1 MKQSIFVVIC
11 NTNQYEMN
19 FEQILALLVTK
30 FQGVRKDGLAQ
41 LARTFALQCTNEDEA
56 KALVEKVTEAQVTDF
71 VKEYRKVVD
80 AEVST
85 AGKNIEA
92 SLRKKLGAEGNE
104 PKGDDGGR
112 NATTDF
118 AEAIKAAVAS
128 AVQPLQDKLEKYERG
143 EVGKSRLQALNDAL
157 SKCKDETF
165 KTQTLKDF
173 GRMSFADDM
182 AFNEY
187 LAEKVADI
195 KTTNQ
200 SVSDAAMSGGA
211 GAPQF
216 GQKTEGGVSKAVADY
231 VASKSD
237 AGALTGKEL

>member
-1 MKQSIFVVIC
+1 MKQVIFVVIC
-11 NTNQYEMN
+11 NTNQFKMN
-19 FEQILALLVTK
+19 FEQILALLGAK

-41 LARTFALQCTNEDEA
+41 LARVMALQCSNEDEA

-80 AEVST
+80 AEVSN

-92 SLRKKLGAEGNE
+92 SLRKKMEAEAGKPKVNE
-104 PKGDDGGR
+104 EQP
-112 NATTDF
+112 APTDL
-118 AEAIKAAVAS
+118 AEAIKMAVAS
-128 AVQPLQDKLEKYERG
+128 AVQPLQDKLAKYEQS
-143 EVGKSRLQALNDAL
+143 EIGKSRLQALNDAL

-165 KTQTLKDF
+165 KAQTLKDF
-173 GRMSFADDM
+173 GRMSFSDDA

-187 LAEKVADI
+187 LTEKVADI
-195 KTTNQ
+195 KTANQ

-216 GQKTEGGVSKAVADY
+216 GQKTEGGVSKAVAEY